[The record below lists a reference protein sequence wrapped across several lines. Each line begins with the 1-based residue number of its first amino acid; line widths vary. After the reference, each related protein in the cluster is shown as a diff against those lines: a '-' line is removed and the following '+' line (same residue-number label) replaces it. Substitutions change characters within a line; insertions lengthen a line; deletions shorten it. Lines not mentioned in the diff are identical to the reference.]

1 MIPAFL
7 LSRVNWRR
15 VLGLGATALIVVLVL
30 YVRLQQIA
38 LEQARVIY
46 QNPRKVEKVRVV
58 VVRGPVRIVTRT
70 IKEPGGR
77 EETVREETQGP
88 VTEVTDTVKITEPVM
103 PTVLRSDRWL
113 VGFSLDPLHYRDRA
127 DSTAWAGYSF
137 RNRLDLCAGVRGRGR
152 PGVLVM
158 VRF

>member
-7 LSRVNWRR
+7 LSKVNWRR

-30 YVRLQQIA
+30 YVRIQQIA

-58 VVRGPVRIVTRT
+58 VVRGPIRIVTRT

-77 EETVREETQGP
+77 EETVREETHAA
-88 VTEVTDTVKITEPVM
+88 VTEVTDTVKISEPVM
-103 PTVLRSDRWL
+103 PTAFRSDRWL
-113 VGFSLDPLHYRDRA
+113 VGFAVDPFNYQDRVA
-127 DSTAWAGYSF
+127 AAVYAGYSF
-137 RNRLDLCAGVRGRGR
+137 RNRLDLCAGVNGRKR
-152 PGVLVM
+152 AEVLVT